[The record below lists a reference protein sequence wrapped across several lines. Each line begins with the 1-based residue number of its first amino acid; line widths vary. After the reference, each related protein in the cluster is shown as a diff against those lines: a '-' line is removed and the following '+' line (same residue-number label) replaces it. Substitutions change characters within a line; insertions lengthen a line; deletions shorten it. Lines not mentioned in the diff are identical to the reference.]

1 MASYN
6 SVVDQENMLGGRRR
20 QQKKS
25 VTEGQ
30 SRLPFGQTRSVLG
43 QLNTNT
49 LVVPASR
56 RAQPNRSAK
65 PQNGGFSIFCDDE
78 NIAPVKSHTRQTARH
93 PLADKENIENIPI
106 IAKPFIEDVA
116 KQPVKPFNIGHD
128 QGRKF
133 VDLTEQHDSSVMEEE
148 TEEEED
154 ASPMVLDT
162 SVQEWRVPPLA
173 TDGDTVDIFAVP
185 EYAKDIYTY
194 LRGSETKFLPKWNY
208 MSKQPDITHSMR
220 AILVDWLVEVA
231 EEYKLQTE
239 TLYLAV
245 SYIDRFLS
253 FMSVQRAKLQLVG
266 TACMFIAAKYEE
278 IYPPDVG
285 EFVYITD
292 DTYNKRQVL
301 RMEHLVLK
309 VLNFD
314 LSVPSSHLFVSQ
326 IADMAGCDE
335 RTQHLAMYLNEL
347 SLMSGEKF
355 LQYTPSHVAASS
367 VALARHTVRDNDRE
381 AWPESLSRDSGFT
394 LEQLQECLMALHEVH
409 VGAEDCQQQ
418 AVREKYK
425 SSKYHSVSEIS
436 PAELAVRR

>member
-20 QQKKS
+20 QQQKKS
-25 VTEGQ
+25 ATDGQ
-30 SRLPFGQTRSVLG
+30 TRLPFGQTRSVLG

-56 RAQPNRSAK
+56 RAQPNRAAK
-65 PQNGGFSIFCDDE
+65 PQAGGFSIFCDDE
-78 NIAPVKSHTRQTARH
+78 NTAPVKSHTRQTARQ
-93 PLADKENIENIPI
+93 PLADKENIENIP
-106 IAKPFIEDVA
+106 AKPFKIV
-116 KQPVKPFNIGHD
+116 HD
-128 QGRKF
+128 EPRKF
-133 VDLTEQHDSSVMEEE
+133 VDLTVQHDSSVMEEE
-148 TEEEED
+148 TEEEDE
-154 ASPMVLDT
+154 SPMVLDT

-194 LRGSETKFLPKWNY
+194 LRGSESKFLPKWNY

-347 SLMSGEKF
+347 SLMSGDKF
-355 LQYTPSHVAASS
+355 LMYSPSHMAAAS
-367 VALARHTVRDNDRE
+367 VALARHTVQDTARE
-381 AWPESLSRDSGFT
+381 AWPESVARDSGFT